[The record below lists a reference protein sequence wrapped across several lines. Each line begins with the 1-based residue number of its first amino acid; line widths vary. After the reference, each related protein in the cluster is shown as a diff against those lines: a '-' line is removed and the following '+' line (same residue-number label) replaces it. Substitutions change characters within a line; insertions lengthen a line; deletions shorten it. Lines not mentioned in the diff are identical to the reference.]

1 MRHLRII
8 NIFGG
13 KEIMELLKGLG
24 VMDPSFLVPVIV
36 IVLVLAIIAKVAK
49 KILKLAI
56 LVAVIAFVATTYVNL
71 PTFEVENGTAKL
83 ELQGKQY
90 SISTK
95 DVKIVTEQKDGDMQ
109 TILVSGSTRIELPF
123 SKEFADKFIM
133 EKLKEK

>member
-1 MRHLRII
+1 
-8 NIFGG
+8 
-13 KEIMELLKGLG
+13 MELLKGLG
-24 VMDPSFLVPVIV
+24 LMEPSFLVPVIV
-36 IVLVLAIIAKVAK
+36 IVLVLVIIAKVAK

-56 LVAVIAFVATTYVNL
+56 LIAVIAFVATTYVNL
-71 PTFEVENGTAKL
+71 PTFKVENGTATL
-83 ELQGKQY
+83 DLQGKQY
-90 SISTK
+90 TISTK

>member
-1 MRHLRII
+1 
-8 NIFGG
+8 
-13 KEIMELLKGLG
+13 MELLKGLG
-24 VMDPSFLVPVIV
+24 FMDASFLVPVIV
-36 IVLVLAIIAKVAK
+36 VVVVLVIIAKVAK

-56 LVAVIAFVATTYVNL
+56 LVAVIAIVATTYVNL
-71 PTFEVENGTAKL
+71 PTFKVENGTATL
-83 ELQGKQY
+83 DLQGKQY

-95 DVKIVTEQKDGDMQ
+95 NVKIITEQKDGDMQ